1 MEVILLEKIH
11 KLGDLGQQVRVKPGY
26 GRNYL
31 IPKGKAVPATPT
43 NITEFEARRA
53 ELEKA
58 QADAQGRASARA
70 GEMANLA
77 VSIARRAG
85 SEGKL
90 YGSVGTADI
99 AEAVTA
105 SGVELLKQE
114 VRLPAGP
121 LRMVGEYK
129 VDIQLHADVVAE
141 ITVNVVAEEESA
153 SG

>member
-11 KLGDLGQQVRVKPGY
+11 KLGELGQQVRVKPGY

-31 IPKGKAVPATPT
+31 IPKGKAVAATPD
-43 NITEFEARRA
+43 NIAQFEARRA

-58 QADAQGRASARA
+58 QQDAQGRAASRA
-70 GEMANLA
+70 ESMAELS
-77 VSIARRAG
+77 VTIARRAG

-105 SGVELLKQE
+105 SGIELEKHE

-121 LRMVGEYK
+121 LRVVGEHQ
-129 VDIQLHADVVAE
+129 VDIQLHADIVVA
-141 ITVNVVAEEESA
+141 ITVNIVAEEESA
-153 SG
+153 G